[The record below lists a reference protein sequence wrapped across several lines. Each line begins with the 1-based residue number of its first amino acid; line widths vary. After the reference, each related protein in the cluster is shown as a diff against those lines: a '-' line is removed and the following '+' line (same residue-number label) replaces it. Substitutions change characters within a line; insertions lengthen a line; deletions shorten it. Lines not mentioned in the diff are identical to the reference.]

1 MKMIH
6 KCPALKHGISVTSLT
21 DKFYYGKV
29 QPCCPSANA
38 SVAQRPY
45 TDNLTPEQFFFSNEV
60 NIPIGNPEP
69 TNAESPKYGIDSF
82 DDIFTKH
89 RDWAD
94 EDGYVNEIVCDWCVK
109 RASINE
115 DNHLPYTDYTPPP
128 NHSPKPKVPASK
140 GLVFLGPL
148 LLESICNFS
157 CYICGSG
164 NSTQWASIAKPIK
177 KDLEDANLS
186 DERTHVEKWYN
197 FDHLDLNKNYTKK
210 IKEVLYNTDMSSVQ
224 FVHLV
229 GGEPL
234 YGKMFLWFLELLD
247 ARTNLNEIVLT
258 FNTNVSIFP
267 DEKVLNILRKFKE
280 LRICLSLDGI
290 GALQET
296 TRPGVSWEVTNSN
309 VEKWVAFRNSTR
321 IIYPPS
327 VDKVEYDVF
336 LFVSTT
342 LSVLNVNKLRSLL
355 DYTIEKG
362 IIVTILSERSP
373 SGKEVD
379 PLILSFVQFKPYLDI
394 NLIPVEIRKNWLIDK
409 NDYPIEY
416 QFTIDEY
423 NETILYN
430 TDNNG
435 TVDKCLAYLSI
446 VEKATNTK
454 FSDANPEMYEC
465 LQNLN
470 EQTSS

>member
-6 KCPALKHGISVTSLT
+6 KCPALKHGISVTSIT
-21 DKFYYGKV
+21 DKFYYGTV

-38 SVAQRPY
+38 SVAQQPH
-45 TDNLTPEQFFFSNEV
+45 TDVLTPEQMFYDNKV
-60 NIPIGNPEP
+60 IIPIGKPEII
-69 TNAESPKYGIDSF
+69 NNDDPKYGIDSF
-82 DDIFTKH
+82 DEIFTNH
-89 RDWAD
+89 RDWVD
-94 EDGYVNEIVCDWCVK
+94 QDGYVDEIVCDWCID
-109 RASINE
+109 RASTTY
-115 DNHLPYTDYTPPP
+115 DNHLPYSDYTPPP
-128 NHSPKPKVPASK
+128 DHFPKPTIPVTASK
-140 GLVFLGPL
+140 KLVFLGPL

-157 CYICGSG
+157 CYVCGSG

-177 KDLEDANLS
+177 KDLENANLS

-197 FDHLDLNKNYTKK
+197 YDHLDLNKNYTKK
-210 IKEVLYNTDMSSVQ
+210 IKNILYNTDMSAVQ

-234 YGKMFLWFLELLD
+234 YGKMFFWFLELLD
-247 ARTNLNEIVLT
+247 SRIDLSNVVFT

-267 DEKVLNILRKFKE
+267 DEKILNILRKFKE
-280 LRICLSLDGI
+280 LRVSLSLDGV

-309 VEKWVAFRNSTR
+309 VEKWVAFRNTTR
-321 IIYPPS
+321 KVFPAN
-327 VDKVEYDVF
+327 VDKVEYRVF
-336 LFVSTT
+336 LFVATT
-342 LSVLNVNKLRSLL
+342 LSILNVNKLSSLL

-362 IIVTILSERSP
+362 IVVTIESDRTK
-373 SGKEVD
+373 SGKEMD
-379 PLILSFVQFKPYLDI
+379 PLILTFVQFKPYLDI
-394 NLIPVEIRKNWLIDK
+394 NLIPIEIRKNWLIDK
-409 NDYPIEY
+409 NNYPEM
-416 QFTIDEY
+416 FHFSIDEY
-423 NETILYN
+423 NESILYN
-430 TDNNG
+430 TNNNG

-470 EQTSS
+470 E